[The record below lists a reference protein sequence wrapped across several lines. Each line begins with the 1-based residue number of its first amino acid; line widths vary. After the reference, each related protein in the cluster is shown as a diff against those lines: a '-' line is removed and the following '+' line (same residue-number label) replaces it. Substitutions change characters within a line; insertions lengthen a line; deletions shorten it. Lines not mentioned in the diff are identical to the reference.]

1 MYYEVINANSSND
14 HYSLNEANNF
24 AEKEI
29 GEEIFTQEEITQ
41 WKKEVFPSD
50 Y

>member
-1 MYYEVINANSSND
+1 MYYQVIKANSSND
-14 HYSLNEANNF
+14 HEADNF

-29 GEEIFTQEEITQ
+29 GEEIFTQEENITQ
-41 WKKEVFPSD
+41 WQKEVFPCD